1 MNDTG
6 APLDFG
12 EPVTAARGCVR
23 WSWLV
28 SGRTALDGG
37 MRSMRLTGILAFIL
51 PVQVAYDWL
60 TLFLSLVAAILVSFV
75 VLFVGNRKKMG
86 LLPMLA
92 GPMYTSRLVSRREP

>member
-12 EPVTAARGCVR
+12 EPVTAARGCVC
-23 WSWLV
+23 WGCVV
-28 SGRTALDGG
+28 SGRTALDVG
-37 MRSMRLTGILAFIL
+37 MRSMRLTRVLAFIL
-51 PVQVAYDWL
+51 PVQVAYYWL